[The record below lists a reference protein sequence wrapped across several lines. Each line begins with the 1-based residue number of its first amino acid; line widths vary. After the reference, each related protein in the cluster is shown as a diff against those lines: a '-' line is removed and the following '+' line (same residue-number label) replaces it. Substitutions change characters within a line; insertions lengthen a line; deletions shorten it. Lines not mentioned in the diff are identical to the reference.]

1 MLQSFLV
8 TLREGIEAALII
20 SIILAYLTK
29 TGNGDKSKHVWG
41 GTAAGILFSIVAG
54 AGILA
59 IFGKMDKNAERI
71 FEGIATLLA
80 CGVLTWMI
88 LWMHK
93 NAANIA
99 GELRQQVDMALE
111 KNSAMAMGALAF
123 IAVGREGLET
133 VLFLFAFSRSSSWA
147 EALGGGALGLGVA
160 VVLGFLLNR
169 GSKVLNLRS
178 FFKVSGVLLI
188 FFAAGLLAYG
198 IHELQDA
205 SVFPVLVKEVWNI
218 NHILNDKGSFG
229 VFLKALFGYNG
240 NPSLIEVILYLLYL
254 IPALVLFLK
263 PPAAKPSADAA

>member
-1 MLQSFLV
+1 M
-8 TLREGIEAALII
+8 
-20 SIILAYLTK
+20 
-29 TGNGDKSKHVWG
+29 
-41 GTAAGILFSIVAG
+41 
-54 AGILA
+54 
-59 IFGKMDKNAERI
+59 
-71 FEGIATLLA
+71 
-80 CGVLTWMI
+80 
-88 LWMHK
+88 
-93 NAANIA
+93 
-99 GELRQQVDMALE
+99 
-111 KNSAMAMGALAF
+111 

-133 VLFLFAFSRSSSWA
+133 VLFLFAFSRSSSWV
-147 EALGGGALGLGVA
+147 EALGGGALGLGLA
-160 VVLGFLLNR
+160 VVLGVLLNR

-254 IPALVLFLK
+254 VPALVLFLK